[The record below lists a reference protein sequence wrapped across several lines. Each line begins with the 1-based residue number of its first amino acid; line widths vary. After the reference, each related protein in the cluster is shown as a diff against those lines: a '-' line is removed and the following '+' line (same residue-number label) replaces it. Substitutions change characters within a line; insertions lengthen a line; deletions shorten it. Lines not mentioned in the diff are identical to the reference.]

1 MNRTDLAA
9 AAALAA
15 ELTDDYSK
23 KAGLDGWE
31 IYLASSRSMSLEA
44 KDGRIDA
51 AARSNETGM
60 SVRAIKQSDK
70 GAMVGLAYTFDLAEE
85 ALARTA
91 SQAAELA
98 ELAQPEP
105 ALNLAPPPE
114 SLPEMET
121 VDPTL
126 DEIPEQVKID
136 LALQLEKTALAHDPR
151 VFKVRQAAFEE
162 SHTAG
167 FIKNSLGLDVSRSR
181 TMCQTAIMVLAREGE
196 ENQVAY
202 DFSFSPFFDQLE
214 TEAAAIR
221 AAAEA
226 VGQLGAKRAKSGS
239 FPVVLD
245 NTTAASLLSVL
256 APAFLAEQVQ
266 KGKSL
271 LAGKVGKEIFSPT
284 ITIIDDGLR
293 PGGAG
298 SRPFDDEGTPQQR
311 TTLMDAGRLTGY
323 LYDRLS
329 AKRDQTAPTGNG
341 GRGVKS
347 QPGCGVTNLFIQ
359 PDQSDKDGFIGQIE
373 DGFLITDLMG
383 LHTADPISGDFSLGA
398 SGRWI
403 EQGRVAFPVQ
413 GAAVSGNLVDLF
425 NRITRVGA
433 DIRFMGKIGA
443 PSLLLDH
450 LDVAG

>member
-1 MNRTDLAA
+1 MNKTELANT
-9 AAALAA
+9 AALAA
-15 ELTDDYSK
+15 ELAVEYSK

-31 IYLASSRSMSLEA
+31 VYLASGRSMSLEA

-51 AARSNETGM
+51 ASRSSETGL
-60 SVRAIKQSDK
+60 SVRAVRQSDQ

-85 ALARTA
+85 ALARTV
-91 SQAAELA
+91 SQAAQLA

-105 ALNLAPPPE
+105 ALDLAPPPE
-114 SLPEMET
+114 SLPKLTT

-136 LALQLEKTALAHDPR
+136 LALQLEKTALAQDPR
-151 VFKVRQAAFEE
+151 VFKVRLASFEE
-162 SHTAG
+162 DHTAA

-181 TMCQTAIMVLAREGE
+181 TMCQTAVMVLAREGDD
-196 ENQVAY
+196 NQVAY

-221 AAAEA
+221 AATEA

-256 APAFLAEQVQ
+256 GPAFLAEQVQ

-271 LAGKVGKEIFSPT
+271 LAGKVGQDIFSPT

-311 TTLMDAGRLTGY
+311 TTLMDSGRLTGY
-323 LYDRLS
+323 LHDRLS
-329 AKRDQTAPTGNG
+329 AKRDKVAPTGNG

-347 QPGCGVTNLFIQ
+347 QPGCGVSNLFIQ
-359 PDQSDKDGFIGQIE
+359 PDEGDKTGFVETIK

-403 EQGRVAFPVQ
+403 EGGRVAFPVQ

-425 NRITRVGA
+425 SRVARVGS
-433 DIRFMGKIGA
+433 DIRFLGKVGA
-443 PSLLLDH
+443 PALLLDH
-450 LDVAG
+450 LDIAG